1 MYINGISENS
11 ENDLH
16 IIWAYIILI
25 LVMII
30 KFADLAFILMCVNLS
45 VGNLDKDTQHLWL
58 ENLQN

>member
-1 MYINGISENS
+1 
-11 ENDLH
+11 
-16 IIWAYIILI
+16 
-25 LVMII
+25 MII